1 MTGSTA
7 ALPRA
12 ECSHH
17 ELAHRRPPGWWFA
30 DHASGLTALHSA
42 VDNRCVPDRPG
53 ARGSVFW
60 TDEGGA
66 PEDSIHLYDLAWDQW
81 PEQQKMHALMEEAVI
96 MIERHIIGM
105 A

>member
-1 MTGSTA
+1 MSWRIEDHPDGGLQITHLASPRFTARWTTGA
-7 ALPRA
+7 FPIDQVR
-12 ECSHH
+12 E
-17 ELAHRRPPGWWFA
+17 
-30 DHASGLTALHSA
+30 
-42 VDNRCVPDRPG
+42 G
-53 ARGSVFW
+53 AFFW